1 MEIEAIAM
9 ASAALAAQGFF
20 GEGGRA
26 SWAGIG
32 RVIAAIRSRLTGSHI
47 GQSALAAV
55 EENPEDL
62 SSQRELGHQI
72 MTFMTEDAAFREHME
87 NLIREAHQAGAI
99 TMTKNMNDYRGATI
113 DKIVNVE
120 TVNGDLNF

>member
-1 MEIEAIAM
+1 
-9 ASAALAAQGFF
+9 
-20 GEGGRA
+20 
-26 SWAGIG
+26 
-32 RVIAAIRSRLTGSHI
+32 
-47 GQSALAAV
+47 
-55 EENPEDL
+55 
-62 SSQRELGHQI
+62 